1 VNLRLLTFSL
11 KNLGRRKIRTGLT
24 LLGIAIA
31 IAFAFVLFS
40 VSEGTE
46 ALVGN
51 AKRLGP
57 DIDVRGAGGS
67 EFQAGAGSYLDD
79 NYATVLAG
87 IDGVRTAAPII
98 LSGATGDEG
107 QGFTFLLGMTPH
119 DAKEIYG
126 GLKIAEGRSLT
137 DNDNNENVIELG
149 YRISKM
155 SSVNVGD
162 NFSSRGENFEVAGII
177 AETGGVVDL
186 FGLIPLSTFQS
197 ILGIGN
203 KASNI
208 WLWVE
213 DNENVKV
220 VVSEIENLYP
230 ELKATEGITI
240 LKQTEDFMKFGDAI
254 RVVVAGIAL
263 LIGALAAMNTVTM
276 STVERTREF
285 GAMRSLGASNGYVFK
300 LVLIESTLLCTI
312 GGLLGCLLGYVGSM
326 VIGSFISNFIG
337 INIVTVTLRIP
348 FIAIGIAVTVGV
360 IAGIYPAW
368 RISRQQIVESLRY
381 E

>member
-1 VNLRLLTFSL
+1 MRLLTFAM

-57 DIDVRGAGGS
+57 DIDVRRAEGG
-67 EFQAGAGSYLDD
+67 EFQAGLGSYLDD
-79 NYATVLAG
+79 NYATALAG

-126 GLKIAEGRSLT
+126 DLKISEGRSLT
-137 DNDNNENVIELG
+137 DNDNFAIELG
-149 YRISKM
+149 YRISKTD
-155 SSVNVGD
+155 SLNIGD
-162 NFSSRGENFEVAGII
+162 NFSFRGANFEVAGIL

-197 ILGIGN
+197 ILGAEN
-203 KASNI
+203 KALDI

-213 DNENVKV
+213 NNENVKV
-220 VVSEIENLYP
+220 VVSEIENRYP

-254 RVVVAGIAL
+254 RLVVAGIAL

-326 VIGSFISNFIG
+326 VMGRFVSNFIG
-337 INIVTVTLRIP
+337 IDIVAVTLRIP

>member
-1 VNLRLLTFSL
+1 MRLLTFAM

-57 DIDVRGAGGS
+57 DIDVRRAEGG
-67 EFQAGAGSYLDD
+67 EFQAGLGGYLDD
-79 NYATVLAG
+79 NYATALAG

-98 LSGATGDEG
+98 LSEATGAGG
-107 QGFTFLLGMTPH
+107 QGFTFLLGMAPH

-126 GLKIAEGRSLT
+126 DLKISEGRSLT
-137 DNDNNENVIELG
+137 DNDNFAIELG
-149 YRISKM
+149 YRISKTD
-155 SSVNVGD
+155 SLNVGD
-162 NFSSRGENFEVAGII
+162 NFSFRGANFEVAGIL

-197 ILGIGN
+197 ILGAEN
-203 KASNI
+203 KALNI

-220 VVSEIENLYP
+220 VVSEIENRYP

-254 RVVVAGIAL
+254 RAVVAGIAL

-285 GAMRSLGASNGYVFK
+285 GALRSLGASNGYVFK

-326 VIGSFISNFIG
+326 VMGRFISNFIG
-337 INIVTVTLRIP
+337 IDIVAVTLRIP
-348 FIAIGIAVTVGV
+348 FIAFGIAVTVGV

>member
-57 DIDVRGAGGS
+57 DIDVRGAEGG
-67 EFQAGAGSYLDD
+67 EFQAGLGSYLDD
-79 NYATVLAG
+79 NYATALAG
-87 IDGVRTAAPII
+87 INGVRTAAPII
-98 LSGATGDEG
+98 LSGATGDGG
-107 QGFTFLLGMTPH
+107 QGFTFLLGMAPH
-119 DAKEIYG
+119 DAEEIYG
-126 GLKIAEGRSLT
+126 DLKISEGRSLT
-137 DNDNNENVIELG
+137 DNDNFAIELG

-155 SSVNVGD
+155 NSVNAGD
-162 NFSSRGENFEVAGII
+162 NFSFRGANFEVAGTL

-197 ILGIGN
+197 ILGTGN

-208 WLWVE
+208 WLWVD
-213 DNENVKV
+213 DNENIKV
-220 VVSEIENLYP
+220 VVSEIENRYP

-276 STVERTREF
+276 STIERTREF

-326 VIGSFISNFIG
+326 VIGRFISNFIG
-337 INIVTVTLRIP
+337 IDIVAVTLRTP
-348 FIAIGIAVTVGV
+348 LIAIGIAVTVGV

>member
-1 VNLRLLTFSL
+1 LRLLTFAM

-57 DIDVRGAGGS
+57 DIDVRRAEGG
-67 EFQAGAGSYLDD
+67 EFQAGLGGYLDD
-79 NYATVLAG
+79 SYATALAG

-98 LSGATGDEG
+98 LSEATGAGG
-107 QGFTFLLGMTPH
+107 QGFTFLLGMAPH

-126 GLKIAEGRSLT
+126 DLKISEGRSLT
-137 DNDNNENVIELG
+137 DNDNFAIELG
-149 YRISKM
+149 YRISKTD
-155 SSVNVGD
+155 SLNVGD
-162 NFSSRGENFEVAGII
+162 NFSFRGANFEVAGIL

-197 ILGIGN
+197 ILGAEN
-203 KASNI
+203 KALNI

-220 VVSEIENLYP
+220 VVSEIENRYP

-254 RVVVAGIAL
+254 RAVVAGIAL

-285 GAMRSLGASNGYVFK
+285 GALRSLGASNGYVFK

-326 VIGSFISNFIG
+326 VMGRFISNFIG
-337 INIVTVTLRIP
+337 IDIVAVTLRIP
-348 FIAIGIAVTVGV
+348 FTAFGIAVTVGV

>member
-1 VNLRLLTFSL
+1 M

-57 DIDVRGAGGS
+57 DIDVRRAEGG
-67 EFQAGAGSYLDD
+67 EFQAGLGSYLDD
-79 NYATVLAG
+79 NYATALAG

-107 QGFTFLLGMTPH
+107 QGFTFLLGMAPN

-126 GLKIAEGRSLT
+126 DLKISEGRSLT
-137 DNDNNENVIELG
+137 DNDNFAIELG
-149 YRISKM
+149 YRISKTD
-155 SSVNVGD
+155 SLNVGD
-162 NFSSRGENFEVAGII
+162 NFSFRGANFEVAGIL

-197 ILGIGN
+197 ILGAGD

-208 WLWVE
+208 WVWVE

-220 VVSEIENLYP
+220 VVSEIENRYP

-254 RVVVAGIAL
+254 RLVVAGIAL

-326 VIGSFISNFIG
+326 VMGRFISNFIG
-337 INIVTVTLRIP
+337 IDIVAVTLRIP

>member
-1 VNLRLLTFSL
+1 LRLLTFAM

-57 DIDVRGAGGS
+57 DIDVRRAEGG
-67 EFQAGAGSYLDD
+67 EFQAGLGGYLDD
-79 NYATVLAG
+79 NYATALAG

-98 LSGATGDEG
+98 LSEATGAGG
-107 QGFTFLLGMTPH
+107 QGFTFLLGMAPH

-126 GLKIAEGRSLT
+126 DLKISEGRSLT
-137 DNDNNENVIELG
+137 DNDNFAIELG
-149 YRISKM
+149 YRISKTD
-155 SSVNVGD
+155 SLNVGD
-162 NFSSRGENFEVAGII
+162 NFSFRGANFEVAGIL

-197 ILGIGN
+197 ILGAEN
-203 KASNI
+203 KALNI

-220 VVSEIENLYP
+220 VVSEIENRYP

-254 RVVVAGIAL
+254 RAVVAGIAL

-285 GAMRSLGASNGYVFK
+285 GALRSLGASNGYVFK

-326 VIGSFISNFIG
+326 VMGRFISNFIG
-337 INIVTVTLRIP
+337 IDIVAVTLRIP
-348 FIAIGIAVTVGV
+348 FIAFGIAVTVGV

>member
-1 VNLRLLTFSL
+1 MRLFTFAL

-31 IAFAFVLFS
+31 IAFVFVLFS
-40 VSEGTE
+40 VSGGTE

-57 DIDVRGAGGS
+57 DIDVRIAEGGG
-67 EFQAGAGSYLDD
+67 FQTGMGGYLDD
-79 NYATVLAG
+79 NYATVLAR

-98 LSGATGDEG
+98 LSEATGDEG
-107 QGFTFLLGMTPH
+107 QGLGFTFLLGMIPH

-126 GLKIAEGRSLT
+126 DLKISEGRSLT
-137 DNDNNENVIELG
+137 DNDSDNFVIELG
-149 YRISKM
+149 YRISETN
-155 SSVNVGD
+155 SLNVGD
-162 NFSSRGENFEVAGII
+162 NFSFREENFEVAGIL

-197 ILGIGN
+197 ILGTEN

-213 DNENVKV
+213 DNENIQAM
-220 VVSEIENLYP
+220 VSEIENRYP

-254 RVVVAGIAL
+254 RLVVAGIAL

-312 GGLLGCLLGYVGSM
+312 GGLLGCLLGYAGSM
-326 VIGSFISNFIG
+326 IIGRFVSNFIG
-337 INIVTVTLRIP
+337 INIIAITLRIP
-348 FIAIGIAVTVGV
+348 LIAIGIAVTVGV